1 MPIEFDDAVADKLV
15 KVLEAG
21 DDVLRGQ
28 SQFRS
33 GAAERA
39 SEGFE
44 GNYGVLFKVAV
55 GTEKQDRVKLARVLY
70 DLAQEIKE
78 AKLKAQEERAR
89 LEELASWR
97 VREAEREQ
105 RRQTDAFGDSFTAG
119 VDSFFDPRPSE
130 VPVAAPSVSASFS
143 AQQRLRTA
151 ARGRPGKSSADPVK
165 LRSFVSQGGAS
176 NIDLDT
182 ELSSV
187 RNAWSAFTG
196 SCGWV
201 RVGSTSF
208 VAGFQ
213 QLLNENRLDVDWID
227 GVAAA
232 FEAAGGGSLSNTA
245 LDLSATAVNP
255 LSDEALLEALSTLSA
270 EEIELLFGA
279 FPVLQRRLEFMDPV
293 AIYEWWQGMNPLEGA
308 EGPFSDQQ
316 TLLLEG
322 FAVLFGNL
330 EGLPYGARDYA
341 NRAALDAALEEVK
354 AEIARLEALGEKTTV
369 LETQLAALEN
379 IKLAAKANTKDAP
392 RFLISLTQDQP
403 PLAAVSI
410 GDLDKATS
418 VAYAIPGMGTDTT
431 GMTGWTN
438 AAQNLY
444 SMLPEGSAVVA
455 WIGYETPPMPSL
467 GDPDFGVLDSKRAIA
482 GGNNLAAA
490 LRGLAAVRGGS
501 MPQLDI
507 VAHSYGTTTA
517 AVALTQP
524 GVNVKNFITLGSA
537 GLPDSIT
544 KASQLNAEKVYS
556 GHARD
561 RLMIDPDSG
570 DQWAWIGRD
579 FSSDHKVD
587 PMHPAFGGRPFGVD
601 TGGDA
606 GDPVVGHDPL
616 IKNGGGYFS
625 QDTESLRNV
634 VRAIKGETAD
644 ITEYV
649 PLGPTQ
655 MQEAQMG
662 LGQHGW

>member
-1 MPIEFDDAVADKLV
+1 MSIEFDDAVADELV
-15 KVLEAG
+15 QVLEAG

-33 GAAERA
+33 GAAGRA
-39 SEGFE
+39 SEGFQ
-44 GNYGVLFKVAV
+44 GAYATLFKLAV
-55 GTEKQDRVKLARVLY
+55 DAEKLDRVKLARALY

-78 AKLKAQEERAR
+78 AKLKAKEERAR
-89 LEELASWR
+89 QEELASWR
-97 VREAEREQ
+97 AREAEREQ
-105 RRQTDAFGDSFTAG
+105 RRQSDAFGDSFTAG

-143 AQQRLRTA
+143 AQQRSRVTS
-151 ARGRPGKSSADPVK
+151 RFKSGKSSADPVK
-165 LRSFVSQGGAS
+165 LRSFVSQSGAS

-201 RVGSTSF
+201 RIGSTSF
-208 VAGFQ
+208 ISGFQ
-213 QLLNENRLDVDWID
+213 QFLNENRLDVDWID

-232 FEAAGGGSLSNTA
+232 FEAAGGGSLSNAA

-255 LSDEALLEALSTLSA
+255 LSDDALLEALSTLSA
-270 EEIELLFGA
+270 EEINLLFGA

-293 AIYEWWQGMNPLEGA
+293 AIYEWWQGMNPPEGTKD
-308 EGPFSDQQ
+308 PFSAQQ
-316 TLLLEG
+316 KLLLEG

-341 NRAALDAALEEVK
+341 NRVALKAAIKEAT
-354 AEIARLEALGEKTTV
+354 AEIARLKAVGSDVAV

-379 IKLAAKANTKDAP
+379 IEAALDPADGGAA

-410 GDLDKATS
+410 GNLDTATS

-431 GMTGWTN
+431 GMKGWTS
-438 AAQNLY
+438 AAQNLH
-444 SMLPEGSAVVA
+444 SLLPRGSAVVA
-455 WIGYETPPMPSL
+455 WIGYETPPVPIDGNS
-467 GDPDFGVLDSKRAIA
+467 DFGVLDSKRAIA

-507 VAHSYGTTTA
+507 VAHSYGSTTA

-544 KASQLNAEKVYS
+544 SASQLNAKNVYS
-556 GHARD
+556 GQARD
-561 RLMIDPDSG
+561 IGILDPGPG
-570 DQWAWIGRD
+570 DKWASKGRS
-579 FSSDHKVD
+579 FLGDHKVNPMD
-587 PMHPAFGGRPFGVD
+587 PGFGGQQFGVD

-606 GDPVVGHDPL
+606 GEPVIAHDPL
-616 IKNGGGYFS
+616 VAGGGGYFS
-625 QDTESLRNV
+625 KDAESLKNTAW
-634 VRAIKGETAD
+634 AIKGETD
-644 ITEYV
+644 KLTEYV
-649 PLGPTQ
+649 LPSEPTEYEKAV
-655 MQEAQMG
+655 MRSG
-662 LGQHGW
+662 TW